1 VRVAVLHPMVT
12 GVDGGGGL
20 RWSKQM
26 VVKAFVHVGGGP
38 THANF
43 GLISS
48 ELVGRRYAMIFI
60 YLCIKNVL

>member
-12 GVDGGGGL
+12 RVDGGGGL

-38 THANF
+38 PMPIL
-43 GLISS
+43 G
-48 ELVGRRYAMIFI
+48 
-60 YLCIKNVL
+60 